1 VPPWGRMKKLVIGLV
16 LAWIVLSVVG
26 ALIEGLLWLSVVA
39 LVLLAA
45 TAVYGWV
52 TSRGSTTPR

>member
-1 VPPWGRMKKLVIGLV
+1 MKKLLIVLV

-45 TAVYGWV
+45 TTVYGWV
-52 TSRGSTTPR
+52 TSRGSTTRR